1 MSKFAN
7 KLPQSEPTLQIG
19 IILPGDHRKKMTISF
34 TNPSL
39 YEIVS
44 EKQLNPTCK
53 TPNTLDVSV
62 NGGDMVIRKSVNGF
76 DEQGIT
82 IHDVP
87 AGRGFHWEITI
98 DVTLPGNVKITNH
111 DGYLLIINE
120 VPLEQYIACVAVSE
134 MSSACPTALLE
145 AQTITARSW
154 ILAAAEKK
162 HADLGIDVCNDD
174 CCQRYQGISQM
185 TETSKH
191 AVNNS
196 RGQVLIYENK
206 ICDARYSKSC
216 GGITESAE
224 NVWDMPPTPY
234 LTSVYDGLETDIEI
248 DWDNWFTKNPD
259 TFCSPAFVDESNLQQ
274 YLGNVDKD
282 GQYFR
287 WHVRFSQEE
296 FCEFFSQKVNE
307 DVLHISKID
316 ALNRGQS
323 GRINH
328 LYLDYKTTEG
338 KSKTLQI
345 KNEYEIRRMLH
356 PSFLYSSCFVISM
369 DEKHIKFNGA
379 GWGHGVG
386 LCQIGALGMALH
398 GYATEE
404 ILVHYFR
411 NTKLKTLY

>member
-1 MSKFAN
+1 MN
-7 KLPQSEPTLQIG
+7 LNPTTILQSEPILRIG
-19 IILPGDHRKKMTISF
+19 IILPIDHRKKITISF
-34 TNPSL
+34 TDPSL
-39 YEIVS
+39 YEI
-44 EKQLNPTCK
+44 ETDKQLNPTYK
-53 TPNTLDVSV
+53 TPNTFDVSV
-62 NGGDMVIRKSVNGF
+62 NDGDMVIRKSVNEF
-76 DEQGIT
+76 DERGIT
-82 IHDVP
+82 IHNVP
-87 AGRGFHWEITI
+87 AGRGFHWEKTI
-98 DVTLPGNVKITNH
+98 DVTLPENVKITNH
-111 DGYLLIINE
+111 DGYLLVINE
-120 VPLEQYIACVAVSE
+120 VPLEQYLACVAVSE
-134 MSSACPTALLE
+134 MSGACPTALLE

-154 ILAAAEKK
+154 VLAAAEKK
-162 HADLGIDVCNDD
+162 HADLCIDVCNDD
-174 CCQRYQGISQM
+174 CCQRYQGLGQM
-185 TETSKH
+185 TDLSKT
-191 AVNNS
+191 ATENS
-196 RGQVLIYENK
+196 RGIVLLYDNK

-216 GGITESAE
+216 GGISESAE

-234 LTSVYDGLETDIEI
+234 LTSVYDGPVTDNEI

-307 DVLHISKID
+307 HVTHITKID

-328 LYLDYKTTEG
+328 LYLDYQTTEG
-338 KSKTLQI
+338 KSKTLQN
-345 KNEYEIRRMLH
+345 KNEYEIRKMLH

-369 DEKHIKFNGA
+369 DEKHIEFKGA

-404 ILVHYFR
+404 ILAHYFR